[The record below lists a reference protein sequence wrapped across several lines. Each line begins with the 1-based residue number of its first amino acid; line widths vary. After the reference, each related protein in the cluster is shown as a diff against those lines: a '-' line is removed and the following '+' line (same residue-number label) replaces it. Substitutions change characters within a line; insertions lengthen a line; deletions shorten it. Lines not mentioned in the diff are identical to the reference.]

1 MANDRNILVS
11 AATQSIVIVGSLS
24 IALVIVFALI
34 KTAPRAQF
42 VDAPAPTR
50 QVQVMQA
57 APVPVR
63 RQWRGF
69 GTAEPMDAVDVPAE
83 VSAVVAMLPKEI
95 LVGAQVQA
103 GDLIARLE
111 ESDFVQQQQIITQRI
126 AETDA
131 QLAQLE
137 IERVSLNE
145 RVEWLADEMELSRRE
160 LARVQQAFDR
170 DGALQREVDVVE
182 QALRTRQRLE
192 RVARE
197 DLGEI
202 KPRRLRFEAQKSA
215 HQAELA
221 VATKN
226 VERCAIRS
234 PITGVLQDVDIEQ
247 GERVAIGERI
257 VRVVNLEH
265 IEVELKLPASARASV
280 RRDDDVELFSRGS
293 LGQSWTGTVT
303 RIAPADDEQRTMG
316 VFVEVTQDPHGPKVL
331 APGRFVEGFVTSR
344 DAAPRFVVPRRAI
357 VDGHVLLILDGVI
370 QRQEIRVDFYVMA
383 DFRQFGVA
391 AEQWA
396 VLADPFPDDARI
408 VVNMSRSL
416 REGVS
421 VEPVLANEL
430 PETDSF
436 GAGSVGASP

>member
-24 IALVIVFALI
+24 IALVIVLALI
-34 KTAPRAQF
+34 RTAPRAQF

-57 APVPVR
+57 AHVPVR

-83 VSAVVAMLPKEI
+83 VSAVVAMLPAEI

-103 GDLIARLE
+103 GDIIARLE

-126 AETDA
+126 AEIDA
-131 QLAQLE
+131 QVAQLE

-145 RVEWLADEMELSRRE
+145 RVEWMADEMELSRRE

-197 DLGEI
+197 DLGAI

-215 HQAELA
+215 QQAELA

-234 PITGVLQDVDIEQ
+234 PLTGVLQDVDIEQ

-265 IEVELKLPASARASV
+265 IEVELKLPASARATV
-280 RRDDDVELFSRGS
+280 RRDDDVELLSRGS
-293 LGQSWTGTVT
+293 LGQSWIGTIT

-316 VFVEVTQDPHGPKVL
+316 VFVEVAQDPYGPKVL

-357 VDGHVLLILDGVI
+357 VDGHVLLVLDGVI
-370 QRQEIRVDFYVMA
+370 QRQEIRVDFYVTA

-396 VLADPFPDDARI
+396 VLADPLPDDALI

-421 VEPVLANEL
+421 VTPVLANEL
-430 PETDSF
+430 PETAAL
-436 GAGSVGASP
+436 GGNSVGASP